1 MAFHMKFKIK
11 YKNILTEEEL
21 CCMVEKKK
29 SYINISLIQSDGG
42 IRACEVTATP
52 DNPEGADLS
61 ECKFEQ

>member
-1 MAFHMKFKIK
+1 
-11 YKNILTEEEL
+11 
-21 CCMVEKKK
+21 MVEKKK